1 MKAAVIAA
9 GRGERL
15 LKGGIAQPKPLVTV
29 NGEPL
34 IARTIRA
41 AANVGATSVACIVN
55 DLYPSV
61 ADYMRSTTW
70 PVPLELVVKT
80 TVNSMESL
88 LGLAHL
94 LTEPFILLTVDA
106 IYPFDTLERFVTEAK
121 DIHAA
126 HGVLA
131 LTRFVDD
138 EKPLWAK
145 IDSGRRITALGDNAI
160 PTPFVTAGFYYFLP
174 DIFKEMEMARSGNLN
189 ALRQFLRHLME
200 NGYALYGLE
209 VPKTIDVDYPEDVEK
224 AEAFLRGADATDS

>member
-15 LKGGIAQPKPLVTV
+15 LKGGIAKPKPLVTV

-41 AANVGATSVACIVN
+41 AANAGATSVACIVN
-55 DLYPSV
+55 DLHPSV

-70 PVPLELVVKT
+70 TVPLELMVKT
-80 TVNSMESL
+80 TSNSMESL
-88 LGLAHL
+88 FSLAHL

-106 IYPFDTLERFVTEAK
+106 IFPFSTLERFVAEAK
-121 DIHAA
+121 DIHSA

-145 IDSGRRITALGDNAI
+145 IDSGRRITVLGNDAI
-160 PTPFVTAGFYYFLP
+160 PTPFVTSGFYYLKSSVFE
-174 DIFKEMEMARSGNLN
+174 EMELARSSNLN
-189 ALRQFLRHLME
+189 ALRQFLRHLMD
-200 NGYALYGLE
+200 NGFAIYGLE
-209 VPKTIDVDYPEDVEK
+209 VPKTIDVDYPEDLEK
-224 AEAFLRGADATDS
+224 AEAFLRGVHATDS